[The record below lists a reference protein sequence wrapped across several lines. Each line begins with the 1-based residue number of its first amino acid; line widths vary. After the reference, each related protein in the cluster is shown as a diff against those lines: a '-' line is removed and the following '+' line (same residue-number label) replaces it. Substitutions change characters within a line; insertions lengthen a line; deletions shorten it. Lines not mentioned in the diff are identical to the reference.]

1 MSSSRIF
8 VIDTLRALAVVL
20 MIFIHATAYFLHDKV
35 IYVLWDV
42 THIVVPLFVFCS
54 AYLTF
59 DANKTISFSLSYI
72 WSRVRRIMVPYYVY
86 CAGFITLSTLTNP
99 QRLSPDAIASLLLLG
114 SARDVGWLVVLF
126 LCIMLIAPV
135 LRVLHDTHR
144 VAWGSVILAGIA
156 ASAYLL
162 LWQIPF
168 PFRAVM
174 WLPWIAFLGFTH
186 LMATYVQT
194 VKRRVVFLAILAIV
208 AVFTWVLRDHA
219 GLSQVLTE
227 NKYPPNLWYLSY
239 GAFWITLLILLLT
252 RFEKILTSLPVFAS
266 AISFLSRHSYAIFFI
281 HFLILQGI
289 LDAGAHRTLGPWG
302 LTAILL
308 VGSVGAMGGWG
319 LVKRLTFARR

>member
-8 VIDTLRALAVVL
+8 VIDVLRALAVVL
-20 MIFIHATAYFLHDKV
+20 MIFIHATAYFLHDRV

-59 DANKTISFSLSYI
+59 DTSKTISFNLSYI
-72 WSRVRRIMVPYYVY
+72 WSRMRRIVAPYYVY
-86 CAGFITLSTLTNP
+86 CAGFITLSILTNP
-99 QRLSPDAIASLLLLG
+99 KRLSPDAIAGLLLLG

-126 LCIMLIAPV
+126 LYIMLIAPV
-135 LRVLHDTHR
+135 LRVLHDTHQI
-144 VAWGSVILAGIA
+144 AWGSVILVGIA
-156 ASAYLL
+156 VSVYLL

-168 PFRAVM
+168 PFRAIM

-194 VKRRVVFLAILAIV
+194 VKRRVVFLAILTIV
-208 AVFTWVLRDHA
+208 AVFTWVLRDRA

-239 GAFWITLLILLLT
+239 GAFWITMLILLLT
-252 RFEKILTSLPVFAS
+252 RFEKTLTSLPVFAS

-289 LDAGAHRTLGPWG
+289 LDVSVHRTLGPWG
-302 LTAILL
+302 LTTILL
-308 VGSVGAMGGWG
+308 AGSVGAIVGWE